1 MGVLDKDYNYLARYI
16 AQGTLVRKVEK
27 VVFEVFTVVSGI
39 NIVFLFVTPC
49 SLTEAQS
56 FGGNCAT

>member
-1 MGVLDKDYNYLARYI
+1 VARYI
-16 AQGTLVRKVEK
+16 AQGALPKTVMKVI
-27 VVFEVFTVVSGI
+27 FEVFTVVSGI

-49 SLTEAQS
+49 SLAEAQN